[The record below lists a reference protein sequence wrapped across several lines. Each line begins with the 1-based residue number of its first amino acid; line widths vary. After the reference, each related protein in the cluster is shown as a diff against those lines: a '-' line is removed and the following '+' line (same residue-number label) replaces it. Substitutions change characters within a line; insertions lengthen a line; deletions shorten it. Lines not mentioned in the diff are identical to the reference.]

1 MNAARETVES
11 KLGRVEFTMILS
23 MLMAATALAIDLM
36 LPAFGFMREDFGL
49 ASDSNAIAPVVT
61 FFFLGLAIGQLFWGP
76 LSDALG
82 RKRILYAGLAVYIAG
97 AVGAALAPSLGF
109 LFVMRFIGGVGA
121 AGSRV
126 IAISVVRDTYEGE
139 HMAKVMSYVMALF
152 ILIPIVAPTIGAG
165 LLAIGTWRFVF
176 LVIAGFG
183 IVVGL
188 WALRL
193 PETLEQS
200 RRIPL
205 DLSALGGAIAIV
217 GRNRF
222 TMGMTLARTSLFAF
236 FVSYLASSQL
246 IIDDVF
252 GLDDWFPVIFAA
264 MAAVTGLGM
273 LVNARLLDRFSL
285 RSIVRAVLTA
295 FLVAAAVF
303 ATMAVLTGG
312 TPPFWLFMITYLP
325 VVACN
330 ALLIPNLNSAAMIP
344 MGAIAGTAAAVT
356 GTISTLG
363 GAVFGAG
370 IDSLYNGTITPFAIS
385 GAVLVMIGFGFYRW
399 ADKIWDRATT
409 EQQSVEPVT

>member
-1 MNAARETVES
+1 VNAARETVES
-11 KLGRVEFTMILS
+11 KLGRIEFTMILS

-36 LPAFGFMREDFGL
+36 LPAFGVMREDFGL

-61 FFFLGLAIGQLFWGP
+61 FFFLGLALGQLFWGP

-97 AVGAALAPSLGF
+97 AVGAAFAPSLGF
-109 LFVMRFIGGVGA
+109 LFAMRFIGGFGA
-121 AGSRV
+121 AGTRV

-139 HMAKVMSYVMALF
+139 QMAKVMSYVMALF
-152 ILIPIVAPTIGAG
+152 ILIPIIAPTIGAG
-165 LLAIGTWRFVF
+165 LLTIGSWQFIF

-183 IVVGL
+183 IAVGV

-193 PETLEQS
+193 PETLEVP

-205 DLSALGGAIAIV
+205 DVRALGAAIARV

-222 TMGMTLARTSLFAF
+222 TMGLTLARTALFAF
-236 FVSYLASSQL
+236 FASYLASSQL

-252 GLDDWFPVIFAA
+252 GLDDWFPVIFAG

-285 RSIVRAVLTA
+285 RTIIRTVLAA
-295 FLVAAAVF
+295 FVVAAAVF
-303 ATMAVLTGG
+303 VAMAIVTGG
-312 TPPFWLFMITYLP
+312 TPPFWLFMVTYLP
-325 VVACN
+325 IVACN
-330 ALLIPNLNSAAMIP
+330 ALMIPNLNSAAMIP
-344 MGAIAGTAAAVT
+344 MGAVAGTAAAVT
-356 GTISTLG
+356 GTVSTLG

-385 GAVLVMIGFGFYRW
+385 GAVMVAIAYSFFRW
-399 ADKIWDRATT
+399 ADTVWDKATA
-409 EQQSVEPVT
+409 EHQSV

>member
-11 KLGRVEFTMILS
+11 KLGRIEFTMILS

-36 LPAFGFMREDFGL
+36 LPAFGVMRADFGL

-61 FFFLGLAIGQLFWGP
+61 FFFLGLALGQLFWGP

-97 AVGAALAPSLGF
+97 AVGAAFAPSLGF
-109 LFVMRFIGGVGA
+109 LFAMRFIGGLGA
-121 AGSRV
+121 AGTRV

-139 HMAKVMSYVMALF
+139 QMAKVMSYVMALF
-152 ILIPIVAPTIGAG
+152 ILIPIIAPTIGAG
-165 LLAIGTWRFVF
+165 LLTIGSWQFIF

-183 IVVGL
+183 IAVGV

-193 PETLEQS
+193 PETLEVP

-205 DLSALGGAIAIV
+205 DVRALGAAIARV
-217 GRNRF
+217 GTNRF
-222 TMGMTLARTSLFAF
+222 TMGLTLARTALFAF
-236 FVSYLASSQL
+236 FASYLASSQL

-285 RSIVRAVLTA
+285 RTIIGTVLAA

-303 ATMAVLTGG
+303 VAMAIVTGG
-312 TPPFWLFMITYLP
+312 TPPFWLFMVTYLP
-325 VVACN
+325 IVACN
-330 ALLIPNLNSAAMIP
+330 ALMIPNLNSAAMIP
-344 MGAIAGTAAAVT
+344 MGAVAGTAAAVT
-356 GTISTLG
+356 GTVSTLG

-385 GAVLVMIGFGFYRW
+385 GAVMVAIAYSFFRW
-399 ADKIWDRATT
+399 ADTIWDKATV
-409 EQQSVEPVT
+409 EHQSV